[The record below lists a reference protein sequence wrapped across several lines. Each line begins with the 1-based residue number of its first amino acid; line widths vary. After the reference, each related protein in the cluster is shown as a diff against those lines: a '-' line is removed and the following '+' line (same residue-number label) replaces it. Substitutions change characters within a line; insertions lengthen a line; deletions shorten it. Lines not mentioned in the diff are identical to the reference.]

1 MWIGEKHSD
10 DITKSL
16 QQDFSDFIFLLN
28 KIYCGLVVS
37 QSFYHDAKQY
47 YLADLDEKLEKINA
61 DELKSELIE
70 LLSWF
75 QIVPL
80 SI

>member
-28 KIYCGLVVS
+28 KIHCGLVVS